1 MNATIDNLTLDA
13 ASSMLVM
20 PDGSRLTIMG
30 NTGAGSTAGS
40 IDNAGTIA
48 MNAAGTDTRLDI
60 SGGTVTLSGGGT
72 MTMSD
77 STHNRIGNLG
87 SGTLINV
94 DNTIQG
100 PGPSTP

>member
-1 MNATIDNLTLDA
+1 
-13 ASSMLVM
+13 
-20 PDGSRLTIMG
+20 
-30 NTGAGSTAGS
+30 
-40 IDNAGTIA
+40 

-87 SGTLINV
+87 LGTLINV

-100 PGPSTP
+100 AGTVNALSQFVNEGTILADEFTAGLPRRRR